1 VVIGA
6 FGSAGGVM
14 RGSFSVTVDLE
25 DWYHI
30 PSVCSS
36 PYAVYRTVNEFFE
49 KWDGRYD
56 FLTEPTNRA
65 LDILDEFNVT
75 ATFFVVADIVE
86 HYPGLV
92 ESIAERGHELACH
105 GLHHACKIDPET
117 KERLMS
123 NKEFEQKTLLAK
135 RILEKV
141 SGEKVVGYRAPNAF
155 VGGWMLDSLEC
166 IGFKYDSSVSVN
178 SLYNKTDSFLKT
190 VSSFPYYP
198 IESGLEAGVDRN
210 FVEFP
215 WAYYQNLLKI
225 PASGGPILRFMGAP
239 LVLNGLIQS
248 LKRGHTIFYF
258 HPLDISCA
266 RFPSIGNNRPFYW
279 CVKGKSVERRIRHIL
294 KALNDVQKICL
305 RDYPGI

>member
-1 VVIGA
+1 
-6 FGSAGGVM
+6 M

-49 KWDGRYD
+49 KWEGRYD
-56 FLTEPTNRA
+56 YLTEPTKKA

-92 ESIAERGHELACH
+92 ESIAEKGHEIACH
-105 GLHHACKIDPET
+105 GLHHACKINPET

-123 NKEFEQKTLLAK
+123 NDEFEQKTFLAK
-135 RILEKV
+135 KILEKV
-141 SGEKVVGYRAPNAF
+141 SGDRVVGYRAPNAF
-155 VGGWMLDSLEC
+155 VGGWMLDSLES

-178 SLYNKTDSFLKT
+178 SLYNKTDSSLKT

-198 IESGLEAGVDRN
+198 LENGLEVGGDRN
-210 FVEFP
+210 FIEFP
-215 WAYYQNLLKI
+215 WAYYQNVFKI
-225 PASGGPILRFMGAP
+225 PASGGPILRFLGAP
-239 LVLNGLIQS
+239 LVLNGLVQS

-258 HPLDISCA
+258 HPIDISCTK
-266 RFPSIGNNRPFYW
+266 FPSVGNNRPFYW
-279 CVKGKSVERRIRHIL
+279 CMKGEPVECRIRHIL
-294 KALNDVQKICL
+294 KALNDVKKVCL
-305 RDYPGI
+305 RDYSGI

>member
-1 VVIGA
+1 
-6 FGSAGGVM
+6 M

-49 KWDGRYD
+49 KWEGRYD
-56 FLTEPTNRA
+56 YLTEPTKKA

-92 ESIAERGHELACH
+92 ESIAEKGHEIACH
-105 GLHHACKIDPET
+105 GLHHACKINPET

-123 NKEFEQKTLLAK
+123 NDEFEQKTFLAK
-135 RILEKV
+135 KILEKV
-141 SGEKVVGYRAPNAF
+141 SGDRVVGYRAPNAF
-155 VGGWMLDSLEC
+155 VGGWMLDSLES

-178 SLYNKTDSFLKT
+178 SLYNKTDSSLKT

-198 IESGLEAGVDRN
+198 LENGLEVGGDRN
-210 FVEFP
+210 FIEFP
-215 WAYYQNLLKI
+215 WAYYQNVFKI
-225 PASGGPILRFMGAP
+225 PASGGPILRFLGAP

-258 HPLDISCA
+258 HPIDISCTK
-266 RFPSIGNNRPFYW
+266 FPSVGNNRPFYW
-279 CVKGKSVERRIRHIL
+279 CMKGKLVECRIRHIL
-294 KALNDVQKICL
+294 KALNDVKKVCL

>member
-1 VVIGA
+1 
-6 FGSAGGVM
+6 M

-36 PYAVYRTVNEFFE
+36 PYAVYRNVNEFFE
-49 KWDGRYD
+49 KWKGRYD
-56 FLTEPTNRA
+56 FLTEPTKKV
-65 LDILDEFNVT
+65 LSILDEFNVT

-92 ESIAERGHELACH
+92 ESIAEGGHEIACH

-117 KERLMS
+117 KEKLMS
-123 NKEFEQKTLLAK
+123 DEEFEQRTLLAK
-135 RILEKV
+135 RILEKT
-141 SGEKVVGYRAPNAF
+141 SGERVVGYRAPNAF
-155 VGGWMLDSLEC
+155 VGGWMLDSLERT
-166 IGFKYDSSVSVN
+166 GFKYDSSVSVN
-178 SLYNKTDSFLKT
+178 SLYNKTDSSLKT

-198 IESGLEAGVDRN
+198 IESGLEAGDNRN

-215 WAYYQNLLKI
+215 WPYYQNILKI
-225 PASGGPILRFMGAP
+225 PAYGGPILRFMGAP

-258 HPLDISCA
+258 HPIDISSSE
-266 RFPSIGNNRPFYW
+266 FPSIGNNRPFYW
-279 CVKGKSVERRIRHIL
+279 CIKGKLVESRIRYIL
-294 KALNDVQKICL
+294 KTLSNVKKICL
-305 RDYPGI
+305 RDYPGL